1 MLLKRDFYDQFNPGI
16 RRQECASR
24 VQSLV
29 CAGTTAIEN
38 RRVLFSVSFEEV
50 ILDWSGMCTIH
61 SQPAAAGKIAPRKPA
76 SPTGSQPVDAVELG
90 SSAPPPEIKRP
101 FFAVTQKPEWIV
113 RSDRVTQ
120 QLLDIGFSRF
130 PEDGSSQG
138 LKQFDEQISVPTYA
152 NDQAYLQNLRD
163 FKAGVE
169 KSLEGESDKRV
180 AQDLRILA
188 DSAQQTL
195 DNEAF
200 YEKTWVPF
208 NNPTGTIYG
217 SLTNLLDDQ
226 NPPDRW
232 QAAAARLRKYTGLEE
247 GFRPLTEIF
256 RERMEM
262 QMARPDMTYPSR
274 AEVQNALDR
283 NGQLLDG
290 IQSLLEKQGV
300 KDWQPAFA
308 RLKEQVGGY
317 DEWLRESVLPRTR
330 EDFRLPED
338 SYNRVFKG
346 MGITDVSPAEL
357 AARGHQAYES
367 IQAQMQTVAG
377 QLAREKGLPDSD
389 YRSVLKVL
397 KQDQIAPEQ
406 ILPLYKSRLKEIEGI
421 VRQHDLVTIPPG
433 ECVIRQATPAE
444 AASFPSPQMIAPPL
458 VNNNGERGQF
468 VLPLLSPDG
477 QKFDDFTYNAISWP
491 VTAHEARPGHE
502 LQFDGMVDKGVSLAR
517 AIYAGNSANIE
528 GWGLYSEWLIQP
540 YMPLEG
546 QLSALNSRQLR
557 AARSFLD
564 PELHAG
570 KITVDQAREIL
581 SREVGLSPS
590 MVDSEI
596 QRYTF
601 RAPSQACSYFYGF
614 DQLLS
619 LRQEVEAK
627 LGEKFVAKDFHDFVL
642 EQGLLPPN
650 LLRQAVME
658 RFDQ

>member
-1 MLLKRDFYDQFNPGI
+1 MR
-16 RRQECASR
+16 
-24 VQSLV
+24 
-29 CAGTTAIEN
+29 
-38 RRVLFSVSFEEV
+38 
-50 ILDWSGMCTIH
+50 
-61 SQPAAAGKIAPRKPA
+61 
-76 SPTGSQPVDAVELG
+76 
-90 SSAPPPEIKRP
+90 RP
-101 FFAVTQKPEWIV
+101 FFAVAQKPEWIV
-113 RSDRVTQ
+113 RSDKVTR
-120 QLLDIGFSRF
+120 QLLNIGFERF
-130 PEDGSSQG
+130 PEDGSAQG
-138 LKQFDEQISVPTYA
+138 LSQYDEQISVPTYA
-152 NDQAYLQNLRD
+152 NDQAYFGRLRE

-169 KSLEGESDKRV
+169 QSLLGESDRRV

-208 NNPTGTIYG
+208 NNPTGTIYS

-226 NPPDRW
+226 NPPERW
-232 QAAAARLRKYTGLEE
+232 QAAAARLRKYAGLEE
-247 GFRPLTEIF
+247 GYRPIAEVF

-262 QMARPDMTYPSR
+262 QMAKPEMTYPSR
-274 AEVQNALDR
+274 AEVQSALDR

-290 IQSLLEKQGV
+290 IESLLKKQGV

-308 RLKEQVGGY
+308 RIKQQMSGY
-317 DEWLRESVLPRTR
+317 DAWLRESVLPRTR
-330 EDFRLPED
+330 EDFRLPAE
-338 SYNRVFKG
+338 SYQRVFAG
-346 MGITDVSPAEL
+346 MGISDISPADL
-357 AARGHQAYES
+357 AARGHQAFES

-377 QLAREKGLPDSD
+377 QLAQEKGLPESD
-389 YRSVLKVL
+389 YRAVLKIL
-397 KQDQIAPEQ
+397 KQDQIAPDQ
-406 ILPLYKSRLKEIEGI
+406 ILPLYKARLKEIEGI
-421 VRQHDLVTIPPG
+421 VRDRELVTLPPG

-444 AASFPSPQMIAPPL
+444 AAAFPSPQMIAPPL
-458 VNNNGERGQF
+458 VNNSGERGQF
-468 VLPLLSPDG
+468 VLPLLSADG

-528 GWGLYSEWLIQP
+528 GWGLYSEWMIQP

-570 KITVDQAREIL
+570 KITVEQAREVL

-590 MVDSEI
+590 MVNSEI
-596 QRYTF
+596 ERYTF

-619 LRQEVEAK
+619 LRQDVEAK
-627 LGEKFVAKDFHDFVL
+627 LGDKFVARDFHDFVL
-642 EQGLLPPN
+642 DQGLLPPP

-658 RFDQ
+658 KFVRPD